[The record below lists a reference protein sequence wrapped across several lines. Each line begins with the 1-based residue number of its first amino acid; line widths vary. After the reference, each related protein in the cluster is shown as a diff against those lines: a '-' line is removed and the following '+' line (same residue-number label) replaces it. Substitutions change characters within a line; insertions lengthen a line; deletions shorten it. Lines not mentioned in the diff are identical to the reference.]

1 MGPKVKGC
9 VNQQELFTF
18 EQKPRGGRPGFI
30 LSYERFETG
39 IRGLA
44 KKYQKKKQPR
54 GNAASAVSS
63 DYALDIPTASL
74 KASYLSDK
82 PLSVV

>member
-9 VNQQELFTF
+9 VNQLELFTF
-18 EQKPRGGRPGFI
+18 EQKPRGGRPGFM

-44 KKYQKKKQPR
+44 KKKQTEVMQPVPFPVITLLI
-54 GNAASAVSS
+54 SQQPV
-63 DYALDIPTASL
+63 
-74 KASYLSDK
+74 
-82 PLSVV
+82 

>member
-44 KKYQKKKQPR
+44 KNTKKKTTQR
-54 GNAASAVSS
+54 
-63 DYALDIPTASL
+63 
-74 KASYLSDK
+74 
-82 PLSVV
+82 

>member
-9 VNQQELFTF
+9 VNQLELFTF
-18 EQKPRGGRPGFI
+18 EQKPRGGRLGFI

-39 IRGLA
+39 IRALA
-44 KKYQKKKQPR
+44 KKNKQKKAR